1 LHNHGDAWS
10 ALLHA
15 QSLSI
20 NASDGPRVRAP
31 TPFSG
36 WALELAVSLDREN
49 PGLLAA
55 SFRFGQQ
62 RRQALFLVLALAEIL
77 GLDAVAEHLRSAIG
91 MSEFTSSSSITVLAE
106 AVRRLR
112 PRDLIRPI
120 LAGPPVG
127 LLGALA
133 RLGDDPIGKPR
144 TYYELA
150 RLHLSRDP
158 ADRRRVKVLSQIGG
172 DLLGA
177 QIEIVSALDPVLLH
191 PALVGCLT
199 ELRQVQQLHSAMTY
213 IRERC
218 SGATNDA
225 IRASLKRLK
234 PGGHRADLVKFWAA
248 RFDRPPVELDLR
260 GDPALIVLDSPA
272 ALADAGRRYKNCL
285 AARINEVFLGAFVY
299 VEVRSGRSGEPGTIV
314 ELRHTDRGFVL
325 EGFYGADNRRVPI
338 DRAQIAREKLAAC
351 GVALLAHAPG
361 EREPVIAAARLL
373 NEHALAEPDNY
384 VGWGNE
390 LVEVAEGLRQTL
402 DEAA

>member
-1 LHNHGDAWS
+1 MIKTHRRA
-10 ALLHA
+10 A
-15 QSLSI
+15 
-20 NASDGPRVRAP
+20 ASY
-31 TPFSG
+31 SG
-36 WALELAVSLDREN
+36 WALELAVSLDRES

-55 SFRFGQQ
+55 SFHFGRQ
-62 RRQALFLVLALAEIL
+62 RRQATFLVFALAEIL

-91 MSEFTSSSSITVLAE
+91 MSEFTSSSSVTVLAE

-112 PRDLIRPI
+112 RPRDLIRAV
-120 LAGPPVG
+120 LVGPPVG
-127 LLGALA
+127 LLGTLA
-133 RLGDDPIGKPR
+133 RLGDDPIGEPR

-158 ADRRRVKVLSQIGG
+158 ADRRRVKVLGQIGG
-172 DLLGA
+172 NLRGA
-177 QIEIVSALDPVLLH
+177 QIDIVSALDPVLLH
-191 PALVGCLT
+191 PALVSCLT
-199 ELRQVQQLHSAMTY
+199 ELRQVRELHSALRY
-213 IRERC
+213 IRKRC
-218 SGATNDA
+218 SGATDDA

-260 GDPALIVLDSPA
+260 GASGMIVLDSPA

-285 AARINEVFLGAFVY
+285 ASRINEVFLGTFVF
-299 VEVRSGRSGEPGTIV
+299 VEVKSGRCDEPGTIA

-325 EGFYGADNRRVPI
+325 EGLYAADNRRVPT

-390 LVEVAEGLRQTL
+390 IVEVAEGLRQTL

>member
-1 LHNHGDAWS
+1 MYCEPMP
-10 ALLHA
+10 
-15 QSLSI
+15 LSH
-20 NASDGPRVRAP
+20 DVDQQPRDKRP
-31 TPFSG
+31 DLKPFSG
-36 WALELAVSLDREN
+36 WALQRLAEIDRDC

-55 SFRFGQQ
+55 SMRFGAQ
-62 RRQALFLVLALAEIL
+62 RRQAVFLVLALAELL
-77 GLDAVAEHLRSAIG
+77 GLDEVVHHLRSAEG
-91 MSEFTSSSSITVLAE
+91 MQDFTSANSSAILGE
-106 AVRRLR
+106 AILRLRR
-112 PRDLIRPI
+112 PRDLVRTV
-120 LAGPPVG
+120 LAGPVG

-133 RLGDDPIGKPR
+133 RLGDDPIGEPR
-144 TYYELA
+144 AYYELA
-150 RLHLSRDP
+150 RLHLSGDP
-158 ADRRRVKVLSQIGG
+158 ADRRRVKVLGQISGN
-172 DLLGA
+172 LVGA

-199 ELRQVQQLHSAMTY
+199 ELRQVQELNSAMTY

-225 IRASLKRLK
+225 ISASLKRMK

-260 GDPALIVLDSPA
+260 GDPALIVLDCPA
-272 ALADAGRRYKNCL
+272 KLADAGRRYKNCL

-299 VEVRSGRSGEPGTIV
+299 VEIRFGCGGEPGAIA

-325 EGFYGADNRRVPI
+325 EGLYAADNRRVPT
-338 DRAQIAREKLAAC
+338 DRAQIAREKLAAY

-390 LVEVAEGLRQTL
+390 IMEVAEGLRQTL